1 MTTRVT
7 LVRHAAHD
15 NVGGYLAGRTPGVA
29 LGEAGRAQAR
39 RLARRMARERIDMI
53 QASPVQRARE
63 TAQAIAEATGV
74 GVAIAPALE
83 EIDFGAWSGRT
94 FDDLNRDEHWRR
106 WNAARSLTA
115 TPAGETMLGL
125 QQRVYAHLLQ
135 VVAAHPGAH
144 VVMVSHAD
152 PIRAAL
158 GVVLGVSLDRLQ
170 SFDIAPASI
179 SAIEFDPWGATVRLV
194 NENTPDE
201 AGP

>member
-1 MTTRVT
+1 MTTRIY

-15 NVGGYLAGRTPGVA
+15 NVGGYLAGRTPGIA

-39 RLARRMARERIDMI
+39 RLGKRMSRERIDII
-53 QASPVQRARE
+53 QSSPVQRTRE
-63 TAQAIAEATGV
+63 TAQAIADLARREV
-74 GVAIAPALE
+74 EVAAALE

-94 FDDLNRDEHWRR
+94 FEDLNTDEHWRR
-106 WNAARSLTA
+106 WNAARSITA

-125 QQRVYAHLLQ
+125 QHRVWSHVLAM
-135 VVAAHPGAH
+135 VAAHAGANI
-144 VVMVSHAD
+144 VMVSHAD

-158 GVVLGVSLDRLQ
+158 AVVMGISLDRLP

-179 SAIEFDPWGATVRLV
+179 SIVDFDPWGATVRLV

-201 AGP
+201 D